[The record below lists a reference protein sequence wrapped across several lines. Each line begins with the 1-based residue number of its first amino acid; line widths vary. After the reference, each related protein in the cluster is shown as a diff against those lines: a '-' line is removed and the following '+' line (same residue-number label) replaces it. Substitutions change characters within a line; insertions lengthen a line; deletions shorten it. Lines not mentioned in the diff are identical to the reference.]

1 MLSVIVFGLVLMAG
15 GVFAGVYFRRHF
27 ADSLPLS
34 VMGLILVLYLAGI
47 FGALKAGVFLVLGL
61 ALLLWIL
68 SGVRLIRE
76 KSMKEFLLKRFG
88 SEGVY
93 FIIIYIIL
101 VILNVGRL
109 AWHYDELSHWM
120 TCVKAMIGIDDFA
133 ANPAAGATFGSYPPG
148 MALFEYFFA
157 KLHNILDGGQL
168 FSEWRPYVAFQIFSF
183 TLFFPALKRLKYNR
197 IWKGILFA
205 AAMLAL
211 MVMYPDVFAGTLID
225 PVMCAMAGAGFVYLF
240 FCEDI
245 PLPEKTDYIGMLCA
259 LLVLMK
265 DAGMF
270 FGVFVAIAFA
280 VYVLAGIGKAV
291 APKWKL
297 MVISAVPLLCTL
309 VAKGSWKLVLNRFN
323 TPLAFSQPLRIGEF
337 LKIFFVGGDT
347 TYRQETVDLFKA
359 AMTNTGIYKLHEGI
373 TTSYL
378 VALIVLLAG
387 LVGLTVLWSRKT
399 RETRKTV
406 WLSFILALQTVLYV
420 FFLPAVY
427 ISKFSEYESS
437 ILACFDRYIR
447 IGYLPLLLV
456 LVWMGFALL
465 KDLRPGWKYSLSAIL
480 SAAIVLLCSF
490 QWLWGFVSRSSV
502 QDTIDNR
509 SSYRDI
515 QQAVEAEC
523 GGEESLLLLSDED
536 DTYENNMIIFIAR
549 PNRITGKLSPAQ
561 AEDDA
566 WIRENIL
573 DRYDWVIVNHTTE
586 ENAARFSGVMA
597 SEESL
602 KTRTMYRVNHETN
615 RLEKIECP

>member
-15 GVFAGVYFRRHF
+15 GVFAGVYLRCDF
-27 ADSLPLS
+27 ADALPLS
-34 VMGLILVLYLAGI
+34 VMGIILTLYLSGF
-47 FGALKAGVFLVLGL
+47 FGALKAGVFLVLGI
-61 ALLLWIL
+61 ALVLWIL

-76 KSMKEFLLKRFG
+76 KSAKDFLLKRFG
-88 SEGVY
+88 AEGVY
-93 FIIIYIIL
+93 FVIIYIIL
-101 VILNVGRL
+101 VVLNVGRL

-120 TCVKAMIGIDDFA
+120 TSVKAMVNIDDFA
-133 ANPAAGATFGSYPPG
+133 ANPAAAATFGSYPPG

-157 KLHNILDGGQL
+157 KLHNILDGAAL
-168 FSEWRPYVAFQIFSF
+168 FSEWRPYAAFQIFSF

-205 AAMLAL
+205 AAMLVL

-240 FCEDI
+240 ICKDI
-245 PLPEKTDYIGMLCA
+245 PLPEKTVYTGMLCA

-265 DAGMF
+265 DAGLF
-270 FGVFVAIAFA
+270 FGAFVAVAFA
-280 VYVLAGIGKAV
+280 VYVLAERTKTK
-291 APKWKL
+291 KWKSPI
-297 MVISAVPLLCTL
+297 VSTIPLLAAL
-309 VAKGSWKLVLNRFN
+309 AAKGSWKLVLNRFQ
-323 TPLAFSQPLRIGEF
+323 TPIAFSQPLRIGEF

-378 VALIVLLAG
+378 IALIVLLAG
-387 LVGLTVLWSRKT
+387 LAGLTVLWIRKT
-399 RETRKTV
+399 KETRKTV
-406 WLSFILALQTVLYV
+406 WLSVILGLQTVLYV

-456 LVWMGFALL
+456 LVWMGLFLL
-465 KDLRPGWKYSLSAIL
+465 QDLRPGWKYGLSAVL
-480 SAAIVLLCSF
+480 SAVIVLLCSF

-509 SSYRDI
+509 ASYRDI
-515 QQAVEAEC
+515 QQEAEAEC
-523 GGEESLLLLSDED
+523 GGEERLLLLSDED
-536 DTYENNMIIFIAR
+536 DTYENNMISYILR
-549 PNRITGKLSPAQ
+549 PNRIAGYLSPAQ
-561 AEDDA
+561 AEDDG

-573 DRYDWVIVNHTTE
+573 VRYDRVIVNHTTE
-586 ENAARFSGVMA
+586 ENAARFGGVMA
-597 SEESL
+597 SEEPL
-602 KTRTMYRVNHETN
+602 KSRTVYRVNHETN
-615 RLEKIECP
+615 RLEKIQ